1 MATTADGTCSPP
13 SSRSSEL
20 ERHLFDM
27 DASIRRVYDI
37 NDEDEEMLY
46 ALDGMVKGEE
56 GGTAIDG
63 GRRGND
69 DHTT

>member
-1 MATTADGTCSPP
+1 M
-13 SSRSSEL
+13 
-20 ERHLFDM
+20 
-27 DASIRRVYDI
+27 
-37 NDEDEEMLY
+37 

-69 DHTT
+69 DYATWTPVGVPKQNPVVCRTRVQRGPRGSSHRVPVLFEGS